1 MYLQTQP
8 DFLSVEE
15 AFRKKVKHPTFIV
28 YGNTFIGRKVDDE
41 VFFNYSADE
50 SITLYIK
57 DLLKKYKAKTI
68 QDKYNPNRQAFLTI
82 TGQKI
87 YFTQDLATYKGHIH
101 YLLFPHLYTSDFK
114 DLSIAHNLLQ
124 ILEGKKTEEE
134 VKKIYQ
140 DVEELYKKWKR

>member
-1 MYLQTQP
+1 MYLTQP

-15 AFRKKVKHPTFIV
+15 AFRRKVKYPTFV
-28 YGNTFIGRKVDDE
+28 KYGDTIIGKKVDDE
-41 VFFNYSADE
+41 VFFNYSADD

-57 DLLKKYKAKTI
+57 DMLKTYKAKVI
-68 QDKYNPNRQAFLTI
+68 QDKYNPNRQAFITI

-114 DLSIAHNLLQ
+114 DLSIAYNLLQ
-124 ILEGKKTEEE
+124 IMEGKRDEEYIN
-134 VKKIYQ
+134 KIHQ
-140 DVEELYKKWKR
+140 DIEEQYRK